1 MPAKLGKYNV
11 LRTLGSGASCKVKMG
26 HDTESGRKVAIK
38 IMNDNL
44 DEKMKD
50 LVLTEVKA
58 MENMNHTNIITQIE
72 YGEGVYE
79 KSSGK

>member
-38 IMNDNL
+38 IMKDNL
-44 DEKMKD
+44 DE
-50 LVLTEVKA
+50 
-58 MENMNHTNIITQIE
+58 
-72 YGEGVYE
+72 
-79 KSSGK
+79 